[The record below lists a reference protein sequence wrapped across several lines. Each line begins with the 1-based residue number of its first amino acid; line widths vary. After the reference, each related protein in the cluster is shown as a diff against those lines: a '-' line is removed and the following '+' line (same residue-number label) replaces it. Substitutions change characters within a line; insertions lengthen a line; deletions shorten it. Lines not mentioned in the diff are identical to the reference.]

1 LCYAELAFDG
11 YQPTSLL
18 EIPGGKEIG
27 VEFHT
32 MSKTYNMAGWRVGF
46 VVGNSKIIQ
55 GLRTLKTNLDYGIFS
70 ALQAAAET
78 ALQLPDSYLHEVQNR
93 YRTRRDFMVEGLAKL
108 GWNIPKPLAAMYLWV
123 PCTPGMSSTDFALNV
138 LQQTGVVVTPGNA
151 FGPGGEGYVR
161 VSLIADCERLGEAL
175 RRLKQ
180 ANIRYQ

>member
-1 LCYAELAFDG
+1 MAFAHKHQILLVHDLCYAELAFDG

-32 MSKTYNMAGWRVGF
+32 T
-46 VVGNSKIIQ
+46 
-55 GLRTLKTNLDYGIFS
+55 
-70 ALQAAAET
+70 
-78 ALQLPDSYLHEVQNR
+78 
-93 YRTRRDFMVEGLAKL
+93 
-108 GWNIPKPLAAMYLWV
+108 LAAMYLWV
-123 PCTPGMSSTDFALNV
+123 PCTRGMSSTDFALNV

-161 VSLIADCERLGEAL
+161 ISLIADCDRLGEAL

-180 ANIRYQ
+180 ANIRY